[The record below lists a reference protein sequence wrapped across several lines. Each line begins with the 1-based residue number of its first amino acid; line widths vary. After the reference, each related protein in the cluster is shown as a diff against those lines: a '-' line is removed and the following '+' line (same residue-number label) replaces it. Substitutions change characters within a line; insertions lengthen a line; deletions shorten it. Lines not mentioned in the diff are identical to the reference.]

1 MKNVLLLGL
10 LLSSAA
16 IYGEHHDQHG
26 IENMHSHE
34 GHIHNEMVNGKT
46 LEVDAQRFDKFMID
60 IDNHVVAVVS
70 VQGMV
75 CDFCAR
81 GIEKTFGKD
90 KRVSKI
96 DVDLASGKVLLA
108 FSMAVDNDEAD
119 ITQKILNN
127 GLNITEIQVVGK

>member
-16 IYGEHHDQHG
+16 IYGEQHDQYG

-34 GHIHNEMVNGKT
+34 GHVHNEMVNGKT

-108 FSMAVDNDEAD
+108 FSMAVDIDEAD

>member
-1 MKNVLLLGL
+1 MKNLFLLGL
-10 LLSSAA
+10 LVSSSV
-16 IYGEHHDQHG
+16 IYAEHHGQHDM
-26 IENMHSHE
+26 ENMHSHE
-34 GHIHNEMVNGKT
+34 GHLHNEMINGKT
-46 LEVDAQRFDKFMID
+46 LKVDAQRFDKFMID

-81 GIEKTFGKD
+81 GIEKTFSKD

-108 FSMAVDNDEAD
+108 FSMAVDVDEAD

-127 GLNITEIQVVGK
+127 GLNLSLIHI

>member
-10 LLSSAA
+10 LLSSAT
-16 IYGEHHDQHG
+16 IYAEHHGQHG
-26 IENMHSHE
+26 TETMHSHE
-34 GHIHNEMVNGKT
+34 GHLHNEMVNGKT
-46 LEVDAQRFDKFMID
+46 LEVDAQRFDKFMVD

-108 FSMAVDNDEAD
+108 FSMAVDVDEAD

-127 GLNITEIQVVGK
+127 GLNLSLIHI

>member
-1 MKNVLLLGL
+1 MKNLFLLGL
-10 LLSSAA
+10 LVSSSV
-16 IYGEHHDQHG
+16 IYAEHHGQHDM
-26 IENMHSHE
+26 ENMHSHE
-34 GHIHNEMVNGKT
+34 GHLHNEMINGKT
-46 LEVDAQRFDKFMID
+46 LKVDAQRFDKFMVD

-108 FSMAVDNDEAD
+108 FSMAVDVDEAD

-127 GLNITEIQVVGK
+127 GLNLSLIHI